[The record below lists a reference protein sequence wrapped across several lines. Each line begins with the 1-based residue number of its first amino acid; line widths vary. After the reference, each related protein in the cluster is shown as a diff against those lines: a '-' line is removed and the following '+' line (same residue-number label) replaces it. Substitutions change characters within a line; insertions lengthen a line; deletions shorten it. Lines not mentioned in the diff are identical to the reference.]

1 MIEMSHTATKVIL
14 VIYSAHVYAYALQS
28 CRRIFMTALFV
39 IVYNWKQMKYFLSV
53 QINRL
58 HIYTTM
64 LCNNEYERI
73 VSACI
78 CAVVSH
84 KNNVE
89 QKKPDTK
96 EYLVYDSNL

>member
-1 MIEMSHTATKVIL
+1 
-14 VIYSAHVYAYALQS
+14 
-28 CRRIFMTALFV
+28 
-39 IVYNWKQMKYFLSV
+39 
-53 QINRL
+53 
-58 HIYTTM
+58 M

-78 CAVVSH
+78 CAVVSY
-84 KNNVE
+84 KTNVD